1 MALVDDAQFRSA
13 RASLEAVFSS
23 MVTRYMAAEE
33 SDVEAFVAR
42 DVSASLVSFTQL
54 ESTEEVQEEEGE
66 EEEEGATS
74 DARFESAARFGA
86 AARFGL

>member
-33 SDVEAFVAR
+33 SDVEAFVAQ
-42 DVSASLVSFTQL
+42 DASALAEGLKGLKTA
-54 ESTEEVQEEEGE
+54 VQHQPPAAPEL
-66 EEEEGATS
+66 S
-74 DARFESAARFGA
+74 NARRW
-86 AARFGL
+86 

>member
-33 SDVEAFVAR
+33 SDVEAFVAQDASALAEGLKGLTPTWASFSNSSAESTAAR
-42 DVSASLVSFTQL
+42 RSASSPTIP
-54 ESTEEVQEEEGE
+54 S
-66 EEEEGATS
+66 S
-74 DARFESAARFGA
+74 RR
-86 AARFGL
+86 

>member
-33 SDVEAFVAR
+33 SDVEAFVAQ
-42 DVSASLVSFTQL
+42 DASALAEGLKGLKTA
-54 ESTEEVQEEEGE
+54 VQHH
-66 EEEEGATS
+66 
-74 DARFESAARFGA
+74 AAVALRRRRPPPVA
-86 AARFGL
+86 APPAAPK